1 MLACAA
7 PENKD
12 AILARAHGITR
23 TNLAVLDAWVT
34 GRHDIGYARPASGTT
49 ALLRHPAPIGSY
61 EFCTRLLEQA
71 GGLFTTG
78 AAFGIGHTVR
88 IGFADDSE
96 TLRTGLDLVGRFLG
110 HLARD
115 WPGPRWTPALTPRRG

>member
-49 ALLRHPAPIGSY
+49 ALLRHRAPIGSY

-71 GGLFTTG
+71 GVLFTPAPRSVSGTPCASASPMTPRPCAPAWTG
-78 AAFGIGHTVR
+78 PAGSSTTSPGT
-88 IGFADDSE
+88 D
-96 TLRTGLDLVGRFLG
+96 
-110 HLARD
+110 
-115 WPGPRWTPALTPRRG
+115 PGPRWTPALTPRRG